1 MYNEDSYSK
10 HLTWLKVKRTI
21 FMILFSII
29 GCIIGVFL
37 SAFII
42 EVLMCDV
49 IFRPIIITI
58 STLLFFFISL
68 VSTSNTSRE
77 VQDGY
82 WKVAV
87 LRKLTLIS
95 KKLDALDY
103 LSKLENLDKLDM
115 LNNLELL
122 NNLENISK
130 KLDDTSLISE
140 KENQDI
146 EKERLAKK
154 EKK

>member
-95 KKLDALDY
+95 
-103 LSKLENLDKLDM
+103 SN
-115 LNNLELL
+115 
-122 NNLENISK
+122 
-130 KLDDTSLISE
+130 
-140 KENQDI
+140 
-146 EKERLAKK
+146 
-154 EKK
+154 

>member
-68 VSTSNTSRE
+68 VTTSNTSRE

-103 LSKLENLDKLDM
+103 LSKLENLDKLEM